1 LTDKTPVSTER
12 IMPAAAR
19 ARTFDVKSVAIIG
32 AGPSGLATA
41 KYLLAEKRFKRIDI
55 FEQRN
60 RVGGV
65 WDYDPNQKSY
75 PSDLPIPQTNPHTGH
90 AKPTSIQKNGQPQW
104 TSPLY
109 DRLETNI
116 PRGLMG
122 FRDLDWPRESQ
133 LFPKHETVTEYI
145 GKYAEDVRH
154 LIKFHTQVTRV
165 APLHPGTSD
174 AQGWTVE
181 TKDIRDKDDSSLITA
196 EYDAIVAANG
206 HFFVP
211 FVPEIKGLG
220 EFNRK
225 HPGIVSH
232 SMYFKR
238 PEQYQDQ
245 KVVCVG
251 NGASGVDIATQ
262 IMSCCKWPLLISQRS
277 ESFFLKGESP
287 SKQDRSEI
295 VEFIS
300 QDRAVRFA
308 DGSIEKDVDGV
319 LFCTGY
325 LYSFPFLDSLDPP
338 LIGDGTHVQNTYQH
352 LFYRPN
358 PTLAF
363 PVLQQR
369 VIPFPMAEVQAAVLA
384 RVWSGRLSL
393 PSEQEM
399 KSWEDETYKE
409 TGGGRAFH
417 LLGFPKDADFIN
429 AMHDFAMSAED
440 GDTKGKEPP
449 RWDAQSYWLRER
461 FPMIKR
467 AFADKGDNRHDVKH
481 LEELGF
487 DYEAFQRER
496 RDECKSLIS

>member
-1 LTDKTPVSTER
+1 
-12 IMPAAAR
+12 MPASAR

-55 FEQRN
+55 FEQRT
-60 RVGGV
+60 RVGGA

-75 PSDLPIPQTNPHTGH
+75 PTDLPIPQTNPHTGH
-90 AKPTSIQKNGQPQW
+90 AKPTSIKKDGQPQW

-122 FRDLDWPRESQ
+122 FRDLDWPKDSQ

-145 GKYAEDVRH
+145 EKYAEDVRH
-154 LIKFHTQVTRV
+154 LIRFHTQVTRV
-165 APLHPGTSD
+165 APLHPGMSD
-174 AQGWTVE
+174 GHGWRVE
-181 TKDIRDKDDSSLITA
+181 TKDVRDKDDSSKTSA
-196 EYDAIVAANG
+196 EYDAVVAANG

-211 FVPEIKGLG
+211 FVPEIKGLN
-220 EFNRK
+220 EFSRK

-238 PEQYQDQ
+238 PEQYQGQ
-245 KVVCVG
+245 KVICVG

-287 SKQDRSEI
+287 SKQDRPEI

-308 DGSIEKDVDGV
+308 DGSIETDVDGI

-325 LYSFPFLDSLDPP
+325 LYSFPFLDNLDPP

-358 PTLAF
+358 ATLAF

-384 RVWSGRLSL
+384 RVWSGRLAT

-399 KSWEDETYKE
+399 KSWEDERYKE

-417 LLGFPKDADFIN
+417 LLGFPKDADYIN
-429 AMHDFAMSAED
+429 AMYDFAMSAED
-440 GDTKGKEPP
+440 GETEGKEPP
-449 RWDAQSYWLRER
+449 RWDAESYWLRER
-461 FPMIKR
+461 FPTIKR
-467 AFADKGDNRHDVKH
+467 AFADKGDDRRDVKH

-496 RDECKSLIS
+496 QDECKSLI